1 MAGQERGAKRVSEG
15 KGSGETSGAGC
26 KGKPVTPGGLRYWAH
41 RLGHKGQAS
50 VADKPAVRIVR
61 VLRGPSTGAPPRP
74 SPETVPV
81 ARVAV
86 PEPLMVE
93 CGAMRVAIRPGF
105 DRETLSAVLDVL
117 FSRGG
122 AR

>member
-1 MAGQERGAKRVSEG
+1 MADQEMWAKRVSEW
-15 KGSGETSGAGC
+15 KGSGQTSGAYC
-26 KGKPVTPGGLRYWAH
+26 KGKPFTPGGLRYWAH
-41 RLGHKGQAS
+41 RLGHDGQAS

-61 VLRGPSTGAPPRP
+61 VLRGSSTGGPPKP
-74 SPETVPV
+74 SPETVSV

-86 PEPLMVE
+86 PEPLVVE
-93 CGAMRVAIRPGF
+93 FGAMRVAVRPGF

-117 FSRGG
+117 ASRGG

>member
-1 MAGQERGAKRVSEG
+1 MADQEMWAKRVSEW
-15 KGSGETSGAGC
+15 KDSGQTSGAYC
-26 KGKPVTPGGLRYWAH
+26 KGKPFTPGGLRYWAH

-61 VLRGPSTGAPPRP
+61 VLRGPSTGVPPKP
-74 SPETVPV
+74 SPEAVPV

-117 FSRGG
+117 SSRGG